1 MAPNPALGVKVAF
14 IIFFSKLLHVSK
26 QALRA
31 DIFVEPIDLLKD
43 FRKKLVKV
51 LLHFFY
57 LVLVEFLNPESTS
70 YFGSGSPLK
79 RPAAPTSSG
88 SL

>member
-1 MAPNPALGVKVAF
+1 MAPNSGSGCKSG
-14 IIFFSKLLHVSK
+14 IYNFFSSKFLHVSK
-26 QALRA
+26 QALHA
-31 DIFVEPIDLLKD
+31 DILLKD